1 VRARYPDSEGIVVR
15 DGVEIR
21 YERYGQGR
29 PAILLLP
36 TWSLVHSRHWK
47 MQVPYLAR
55 HFTVACFDGRGNG
68 GSGRPPEPA
77 AYADAQFAAD
87 ALAVMDAA
95 GIETAVLVS
104 VSRGAVWALRLGAGH
119 PERVLGLVFIAPT
132 AGLVPPLP
140 ARRVQRFG
148 EVLDDPVGWQTYN
161 ARYWKTHYPEFVTF
175 FIGRVFTEP
184 HSTKQIEDAIGWALE
199 TDGQTLA
206 ATELGKELPRHDAAA
221 TRRLAARLA
230 CPVLVIHGTDD
241 AVRGYD
247 EGVALAGCT
256 GGALVSLAGA
266 GHFPHA
272 RDPVR
277 VNLLIKQFAD
287 RFRR

>member
-1 VRARYPDSEGIVVR
+1 MRARYPDCDGIVAR

-21 YERYGQGR
+21 YERYGEGR

-47 MQVPYLAR
+47 MQVAYLAR
-55 HFTVACFDGRGNG
+55 HFTVVCFDGRGSG

-77 AYADAQFAAD
+77 AYTDAQFASD
-87 ALAVMDAA
+87 AVAVMDAA

-104 VSRGAVWALRLGAGH
+104 VSCGALWALRLGAEH
-119 PERVLGLVFIAPT
+119 PDRVLGAVFIAPT
-132 AGLVPPLP
+132 APLVPPL
-140 ARRVQRFG
+140 AERRVQRFG

-175 FIGRVFTEP
+175 FAGRIYTEP
-184 HSTKQIEDAIGWALE
+184 HSTKQIEDTIGWALE
-199 TDGQTLA
+199 IDGDTLTA
-206 ATELGKELPRHDAAA
+206 AHLGLECCDAAS
-221 TRRLAARLA
+221 TRRLAEGLAR
-230 CPVLVIHGTDD
+230 PVLVIHGTDD
-241 AVRGYD
+241 AVRGYA
-247 EGVALAGCT
+247 EGEALARCA
-256 GGALVSLAGA
+256 GGTLVSLAGA
-266 GHFPHA
+266 GHFPQA

>member
-1 VRARYPDSEGIVVR
+1 MRARYPDCDGIVAR

-21 YERYGQGR
+21 YERYGQGQ

-47 MQVPYLAR
+47 MQVAYLAR
-55 HFTVACFDGRGNG
+55 HFTVVCFDGRGSG

-77 AYADAQFAAD
+77 AYTDAQFASD
-87 ALAVMDAA
+87 AIAVMDAA

-104 VSRGAVWALRLGAGH
+104 VSCGALWALLLGAEH
-119 PERVLGLVFIAPT
+119 PDRVLGVVFVAPT
-132 AGLVPPLP
+132 APLVPPL
-140 ARRVQRFG
+140 AERRVQRFG

-175 FIGRVFTEP
+175 FAGRIFTEP

-199 TDGQTLA
+199 IDGETLTA
-206 ATELGKELPRHDAAA
+206 AHLGLECCDAASTQRLGERQ
-221 TRRLAARLA
+221 TR
-230 CPVLVIHGTDD
+230 PVLVIHGTDD
-241 AVRGYD
+241 AVRGHA
-247 EGVALAGCT
+247 EGVALARCT

-266 GHFPHA
+266 GHFPQA

-287 RFRR
+287 RFGR

>member
-1 VRARYPDSEGIVVR
+1 MRARYPDGDAIVAR

-29 PAILLLP
+29 LAILLLP

-47 MQVPYLAR
+47 MQVAYLAR
-55 HFTVACFDGRGNG
+55 HFTVVCFDGRGSG
-68 GSGRPPEPA
+68 GSSRPRQPA
-77 AYADAQFAAD
+77 AYTDTQFASD
-87 ALAVMDAA
+87 TLAVMDAA
-95 GIETAVLVS
+95 GIEAAVLVS
-104 VSRGAVWALRLGAGH
+104 VSCGALWALRLAARH
-119 PERVLGLVFIAPT
+119 PDRVLGAVFIAPT
-132 AGLVPPLP
+132 APLVPPL
-140 ARRVQRFG
+140 AERRVQRFG

-161 ARYWKTHYPEFVTF
+161 ARYWTTHYPEFVTF
-175 FIGRVFTEP
+175 FAERIYTEP

-199 TDGQTLA
+199 IDGETLA
-206 ATELGKELPRHDAAA
+206 AAHLGLECCDAAS
-221 TRRLAARLA
+221 TRRRAARLA
-230 CPVLVIHGTDD
+230 CPVLVIHGTGD

-247 EGVALAGCT
+247 EGVALARCT

-266 GHFPHA
+266 GHFPQA

-287 RFRR
+287 RIRR

>member
-1 VRARYPDSEGIVVR
+1 MRARYPDCDGIVAR

-21 YERYGQGR
+21 YEHYGEGR

-47 MQVPYLAR
+47 MQVAYLAR
-55 HFTVACFDGRGNG
+55 HFTVVCFDGRGSG

-77 AYADAQFAAD
+77 AYTDAQFASD
-87 ALAVMDAA
+87 AVAVMDAA
-95 GIETAVLVS
+95 GIETAVLAS
-104 VSRGAVWALRLGAGH
+104 VSCGALWALRLGAEH
-119 PERVLGLVFIAPT
+119 PDRVLGAVFIAPT
-132 AGLVPPLP
+132 APLVPPL
-140 ARRVQRFG
+140 AERRVQRFG

-175 FIGRVFTEP
+175 FAGRIFTEP

-199 TDGQTLA
+199 IDGDTLTA
-206 ATELGKELPRHDAAA
+206 AHLGLECCDAAS
-221 TRRLAARLA
+221 TQRLGEGLAR
-230 CPVLVIHGTDD
+230 PVLVIHGTDD
-241 AVRGYD
+241 AVRGYA
-247 EGVALAGCT
+247 EGEALARCT
-256 GGALVSLAGA
+256 GGTLVSLAGA
-266 GHFPHA
+266 GHFPQA

-277 VNLLIKQFAD
+277 VNLMIKQFAD